1 MGSRNVDIPLDKI
14 SLQSIG
20 EHLEQYLYGSIS
32 LAIFAGIIAGLL
44 TFALLKLFK
53 RRPVPAL

>member
-1 MGSRNVDIPLDKI
+1 VDIPLDKI